1 MGVRNCREIG
11 ENLQK
16 IVKRLL
22 ADDELVK
29 LLYYTDKDPLSHENL
44 SDEQKQ
50 KEIYEKLIRIVPAV
64 REEEVSRSIVVV
76 RVENGTRLSDNGE
89 FKSVRIILEI
99 FVPYSQWVIKDT
111 NLRPF
116 AILGRLQEDLHDK
129 KVNGLGR
136 LYGGD
141 FELKFLTQEVSSYE
155 QYYTITSYD

>member
-1 MGVRNCREIG
+1 MGVRNCKEIG

-22 ADDELVK
+22 VDDELVK

-50 KEIYEKLIRIVPAV
+50 KEVYEKLIKIVPLV
-64 REEEVSRSIVVV
+64 REEEVSRSIISV
-76 RVENGTRLSDNGE
+76 RVESGTRLSDNVE
-89 FKSVRIILEI
+89 FKNVALVLDV

-116 AILGRLQEDLHDK
+116 AILGKLQENLHDK

-141 FELKFLTQEVSSYE
+141 FKLNFLTQEVSSYE
-155 QYYTITSYD
+155 QYFSITSYD